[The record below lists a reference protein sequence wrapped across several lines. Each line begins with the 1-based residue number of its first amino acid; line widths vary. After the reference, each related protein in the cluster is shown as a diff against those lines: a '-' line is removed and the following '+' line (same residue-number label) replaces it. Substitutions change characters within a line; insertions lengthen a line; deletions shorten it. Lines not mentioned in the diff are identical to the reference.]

1 MITTK
6 QGVDQPE
13 VRAFNAKYAMATPA
27 PAASEKPQG
36 LAYLAAPALA
46 YITKNYPEARLLGVT
61 VIESADG
68 GAPRYKAEI
77 AVGRRPLFL
86 VFDAQGQ
93 LIPR

>member
-1 MITTK
+1 M
-6 QGVDQPE
+6 
-13 VRAFNAKYAMATPA
+13 
-27 PAASEKPQG
+27 
-36 LAYLAAPALA
+36 A

-61 VIESADG
+61 VTEPANG